1 MALHSD
7 LLDQL
12 HQLHREEGKQL
23 RTAFGGYCT
32 QTGYVRPST
41 LPFTF
46 AEASQ
51 DPLLGTTTITA
62 ILRLLCTEGMAQDT
76 AMAVGESH

>member
-1 MALHSD
+1 M
-7 LLDQL
+7 
-12 HQLHREEGKQL
+12 
-23 RTAFGGYCT
+23 